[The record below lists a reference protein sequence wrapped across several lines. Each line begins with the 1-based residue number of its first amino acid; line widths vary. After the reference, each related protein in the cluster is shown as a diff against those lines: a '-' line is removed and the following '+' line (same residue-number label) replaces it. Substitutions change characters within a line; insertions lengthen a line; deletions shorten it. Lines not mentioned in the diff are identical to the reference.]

1 MNGVFYMWKKK
12 NQPARLGKKIS
23 KRERIKKWFQKH
35 KMPFVIAG
43 IFLALIVF
51 AILIF
56 IFAPG
61 TESGNWY
68 NGFKGVI

>member
-1 MNGVFYMWKKK
+1 MFKK
-12 NQPARLGKKIS
+12 NNKPVRLDKKLS
-23 KRERIKKWFQKH
+23 LKEKVQKWFDKH
-35 KMPFVIAG
+35 KMPFFIAG
-43 IFLALIVF
+43 IFLVLIIFVM
-51 AILIF
+51 LIF